1 MVHVDTIS
9 VFRIEIKNDNINFS
23 DKKLV
28 NIDKIVFK
36 LHDKQTHLNNTNVA
50 NSDLNFFKENYL
62 KVKNLFETVFS
73 VDLNRENTALTLQNR
88 YNLLSN
94 LAVSDV

>member
-23 DKKLV
+23 DKKDVLL
-28 NIDKIVFK
+28 DKVVFK
-36 LHDKQTHLNNTNVA
+36 LCDKQIYLNNTNVA
-50 NSDLNFFKENYL
+50 NLDLIFFKESYSM
-62 KVKNLFETVFS
+62 VENLFEMVFF

-88 YNLLSN
+88 YNLLYN